1 MSNASRPRTLLA
13 ALAVAA
19 ALVAGCGPSL
29 PPLSNVTSLSCPD
42 PGLLPF
48 RLDSYSFADAA
59 NAMLVKDETR
69 NKDEASD
76 TLGQPSGARANIYI
90 DDAATPAAGD
100 IVYHGKMAVTSPDQG
115 LFTDGV
121 PNEKVSLWSYDSGA
135 WKALGRTT
143 TDGSGYY
150 DLTPSPAF
158 TAANGTPVYAVLEG
172 NGSCAAHFDWLYPSG
187 TKAVVFDIDGT
198 LTTSDDELLM
208 QLSDGSYTPAMMT
221 AANTMVQAWAHKGY
235 TIVYLTAR
243 AHTFRAET
251 RGLARPARL
260 PARAGDHHQQHSR
273 RAGLQDAVDAAHDR
287 RLRLELRRRLRQR
300 DDRHRRLRRRQHSA
314 RGHVHHRAQRRHVG
328 DGRHPQQRLHGAP
341 RQLRR
346 RAAQRQL
353 ARLTAR

>member
-1 MSNASRPRTLLA
+1 MPNVFRPRTLIA

-48 RLDSYSFADAA
+48 RLDSYSFADPA

-121 PNEKVSLWSYDSGA
+121 PTEKVSLWSYDSGA

-172 NGSCAAHFDWLYPSG
+172 NGSCTAHFDWLYPSG

-208 QLSDGSYTPAMMT
+208 QLSNGSYTPAMMT

-235 TIVYLTAR
+235 AIVYLTAR

-251 RGLARPARL
+251 RGWLDQLGFPPGPVITTNSTHDAQAYKTL
-260 PARAGDHHQQHSR
+260 W
-273 RAGLQDAVDAAHDR
+273 LQRMIGFGWSFVAAYGNATTDIGAYAAVNIPLSATFIIGPNGGMSGTVAIANNDYTSNIASYVDAQPNAN
-287 RLRLELRRRLRQR
+287 
-300 DDRHRRLRRRQHSA
+300 
-314 RGHVHHRAQRRHVG
+314 
-328 DGRHPQQRLHGAP
+328 
-341 RQLRR
+341 
-346 RAAQRQL
+346 
-353 ARLTAR
+353 